1 MFFNSTSDKV
11 NSEEQCCVLGD
22 LSRDLEKA
30 YDELESHTNTSEYMY
45 MEMLHEQNDSGKL
58 LAE

>member
-30 YDELESHTNTSEYMY
+30 YDELESHSSEYMY